1 MADLSKPGDAAPAP
15 SGLWSAIKKVFSR
28 LLDWFA
34 IQPLAVRLTLLAL
47 AALIPATA
55 LYSFTLRHKQA
66 ALAAEVK
73 AMVVAGKSGEGMW
86 TFNDKLP
93 VVFGTGSV
101 LGFLDASPV
110 ERITVVYEP
119 LLWNASERIFL
130 IESKGRQYAYYP
142 SDMESKIVADKAVS
156 AAWGSKLVF
165 IPRAELQSSA
175 ADLFARLDQRFA
187 DARPRSEK
195 DSWRAG
201 VSGALSVALT
211 LGVLAFLVVQLKAQ
225 YKSLKF
231 IEPDQVKGSIDDLVG
246 MDDIK
251 AEVAQ
256 IKDQYQRRA
265 EYAEYGISKPF
276 NVMFSGPAG
285 TGKTKL
291 ASYLAKELHLP
302 ILFHSAANLET
313 GFVSGGSNTLGRIM
327 TMARRRRHCIVFLD
341 EAQDLFMKR
350 GGRRKFDDD
359 TANTLLS
366 VLDGVRSKNE
376 AEIIWIVASNFNSE
390 TMEMDEAMLRRF
402 QMKVDFRMPNGEE
415 RLAII
420 GHYLRQRA
428 DKVLPNLDLHHVVD
442 VTEGRSPADLETIV
456 NQAGI
461 SAVQTG
467 SMIDA
472 DTLMQAAERV
482 LVGNVNLHT
491 TQDRERDRYVIA
503 VHEWGHF
510 LVDLAHERQ
519 LPNSNWAQILANMKT
534 IKISLKAN
542 ARTNALGFVFH
553 KQGVNLLKTKSD
565 IEHDVRV
572 LLGGM
577 ANEELFFG
585 EEGTTN
591 GAHND
596 ITRVTQLLH
605 HAVGEMGMYRKTR
618 LNFGSLAKD
627 RSGGGRELDE
637 DTRSLMLR
645 ACRRLGHRT
654 AKVPAGPET
663 FPALAGCAQF
673 GVDDVDADVG
683 VEQDHGVISARI
695 WSLGCSRVHTIV
707 AMFIAQ
713 SDSPSISAYS
723 PAVAILGLVLW
734 QWSAMAP
741 TMIWSNW
748 LACTPIAAKPVG
760 RPKRAFMSSI
770 ASGMSLPD
778 VKPMAWAMRCRRC
791 SF

>member
-1 MADLSKPGDAAPAP
+1 MADLSKPGETAPT
-15 SGLWSAIKKVFSR
+15 SSSLWLAIKKVMR
-28 LLDWFA
+28 WLLDWFA
-34 IQPLAVRLTLLAL
+34 IQPLAIRLAVLVV
-47 AALIPATA
+47 AALIPATGI
-55 LYSFTLRHKQA
+55 YSFMLLHQQA
-66 ALAAEVK
+66 ALATEVK

-93 VVFGTGSV
+93 VVFGTGS
-101 LGFLDASPV
+101 LLSCLDAGPV

-130 IESKGRQYAYYP
+130 IESLGRHYAYYP
-142 SDMESKIVADKAVS
+142 SDMESKIVADKAVN
-156 AAWGSKLVF
+156 APWGSKLVF
-165 IPRAELQSSA
+165 IPRAELPSSA
-175 ADLFARLDQRFA
+175 LDLFARLDQRFA
-187 DARPRSEK
+187 DARPQSEK

-201 VSGALSVALT
+201 ISAALSVALT
-211 LGVLAFLVVQLKAQ
+211 LGVLAFLYVQLKAQ

-231 IEPDQVKGSIDDLVG
+231 IEPEQVSGSIDDLVG

-256 IKDQYQRRA
+256 IMDQYERRT

-291 ASYLAKELHLP
+291 ASFLAKELHLP

-313 GFVSGGSNTLGRIM
+313 GFVSGGSNTLARIM
-327 TMARRRRHCIVFLD
+327 TMAKRRRHCIVFLD

-366 VLDGVRSKNE
+366 VLDGVRSKKE
-376 AEIIWIVASNFNSE
+376 TEIIWIVASNFNSE

-402 QMKVDFRMPNGEE
+402 QMKVDFRMPNREE
-415 RLAII
+415 RLAITS
-420 GHYLRQRA
+420 HYLSRRA
-428 DKVLPNLDLHHVVD
+428 DKVLPDLDLRHLVD

-461 SAVQTG
+461 SAVQAG
-467 SMIDA
+467 EMISA
-472 DTLMQAAERV
+472 HTLMHAAERV
-482 LVGNVNLHT
+482 LVGNVNPHT
-491 TQDRERDRYVIA
+491 TQERDRDRRIIA
-503 VHEWGHF
+503 VHELGHF
-510 LVDLAHERQ
+510 LVDFECERR
-519 LPNSNWAQILANMKT
+519 LTHGNWAQMLAEMKT
-534 IKISLKAN
+534 IKISLMAN

-553 KQGVNLLKTKSD
+553 KQSANLLKSKSN

-585 EEGTTN
+585 EDGTTN

-596 ITRVTQLLH
+596 ITRVTQLLY

-627 RSGGGRELDE
+627 RSDGGGRELDDE
-637 DTRSLMLR
+637 TRSLM
-645 ACRRLGHRT
+645 
-654 AKVPAGPET
+654 E
-663 FPALAGCAQF
+663 
-673 GVDDVDADVG
+673 
-683 VEQDHGVISARI
+683 
-695 WSLGCSRVHTIV
+695 
-707 AMFIAQ
+707 AQ
-713 SDSPSISAYS
+713 SERLYS
-723 PAVAILGLVLW
+723 EAKAVLLTLKPLTEYLVARLL
-734 QWSAMAP
+734 QAGELS
-741 TMIWSNW
+741 
-748 LACTPIAAKPVG
+748 LADALSEI
-760 RPKRAFMSSI
+760 R
-770 ASGMSLPD
+770 
-778 VKPMAWAMRCRRC
+778 
-791 SF
+791 SFEALQA

>member
-1 MADLSKPGDAAPAP
+1 MSDVSKPGDTAPP
-15 SGLWSAIKKVFSR
+15 SLGLWLAAKKSAGR
-28 LLDWFA
+28 LQDWFV
-34 IQPLAVRLTLLAL
+34 IQSMAVKLTVLAL
-47 AALIPATA
+47 ALLIPATA
-55 LYSFTLRHKQA
+55 LYSVSVLQKQA
-66 ALAAEVK
+66 AVAEQVK
-73 AMVVAGKSGEGMW
+73 AMALAGAAGEGLW

-93 VVFGTGSV
+93 VVFGAGSV
-101 LGFLDASPV
+101 LGFLASQTV
-110 ERITVVYEP
+110 ERITDVSTP
-119 LLWNASERIFL
+119 LMWNLSERTVL
-130 IESKGRQYAYYP
+130 VESQGKLHAYYP
-142 SDMESKIVADKAVS
+142 SDLETRIFSDQAVT
-156 AAWGSKLVF
+156 APWGTKLTF
-165 IPRAELQSSA
+165 IPRGELSPSGLE
-175 ADLFARLDQRFA
+175 LFERLDQRFA
-187 DARPRSEK
+187 DARPQSEK
-195 DSWRAG
+195 SGWRAG
-201 VSGALSVALT
+201 ASGVLSALLT
-211 LGVLAFLVVQLKAQ
+211 LGLLTFLYLQLKNQ
-225 YKSLKF
+225 FKSLKF
-231 IEPDQVKGSIDDLVG
+231 IEPAQVQGSIEELVG

-265 EYAEYGISKPF
+265 AYAEYGINKPF

-291 ASYLAKELHLP
+291 ASYLAKELKLP

-313 GFVSGGSNTLGRIM
+313 GFVAGGSTTLSRIVA
-327 TMARRRRHCIVFLD
+327 MAKRRKRCIVFLD

-376 AEIIWIVASNFNSE
+376 SEIIWIVASNFSSE

-402 QMKVDFRMPNGEE
+402 QMKVDFRMPNREE

-428 DKVLPNLDLHHVVD
+428 DKVLPQLDLHHVVD

-461 SAVQTG
+461 TAVQAG
-467 SMIDA
+467 ELIDA

-491 TQDRERDRYVIA
+491 TEERERDRRIIA

-510 LVDLAHERQ
+510 LVDLEHERQ
-519 LPNSNWAQILANMKT
+519 QPNSNWAQILADMKT

-542 ARTNALGFVFH
+542 PRTNALGFVFH

-596 ITRVTQLLH
+596 ITRVTKLLH

-618 LNFGSLAKD
+618 LNFG
-627 RSGGGRELDE
+627 
-637 DTRSLMLR
+637 
-645 ACRRLGHRT
+645 
-654 AKVPAGPET
+654 
-663 FPALAGCAQF
+663 ALAQDSHRGE
-673 GVDDVDADVG
+673 VDEETRAIM
-683 VEQDHGVISARI
+683 E
-695 WSLGCSRVHTIV
+695 
-707 AMFIAQ
+707 AQ
-713 SDSPSISAYS
+713 SERLYLETK
-723 PAVAILGLVLW
+723 AVLARLQPLTEHLVGKLLER
-734 QWSAMAP
+734 SE
-741 TMIWSNW
+741 
-748 LACTPIAAKPVG
+748 
-760 RPKRAFMSSI
+760 
-770 ASGMSLPD
+770 MSLSEALVEIRNFEAD
-778 VKPMAWAMRCRRC
+778 
-791 SF
+791 

>member
-1 MADLSKPGDAAPAP
+1 MADLSKPGDAAPIQ
-15 SGLWSAIKKVFSR
+15 SGFWFAIKKVFR
-28 LLDWFA
+28 WLLDWFA
-34 IQPLAVRLTLLAL
+34 IQRLAVRLAVLAV
-47 AALIPATA
+47 AVLIPATGI
-55 LYSFTLRHKQA
+55 YSFTLLHQQA
-66 ALAAEVK
+66 SLAAEVK

-86 TFNDKLP
+86 TFNDSLP
-93 VVFGTGSV
+93 VVFGTGSA
-101 LGFLDASPV
+101 LGFLDANPV
-110 ERITVVYEP
+110 ERITVVYAP
-119 LLWNASERIFL
+119 LSWSTSERIFL
-130 IESKGRQYAYYP
+130 IESLGRQYAYYP
-142 SDMESKIVADKAVS
+142 SDMESKIIADKAVS
-156 AAWGSKLVF
+156 APWGGKLVF

-175 ADLFARLDQRFA
+175 LNLFARLDQRFS
-187 DARPRSEK
+187 DARPLSEK

-201 VSGALSVALT
+201 VSGALSVALS
-211 LGVLAFLVVQLKAQ
+211 LGVLGFLYVQLKAQ

-256 IKDQYQRRA
+256 IKDQYLRRT

-376 AEIIWIVASNFNSE
+376 TEIIWIVASNFNSE

-402 QMKVDFRMPNGEE
+402 QMKVDFRLPNRDE

-420 GHYLRQRA
+420 DHYLGQRA
-428 DKVLPNLDLHHVVD
+428 DKVLPDLDLRHVVD
-442 VTEGRSPADLETIV
+442 ITEGRSPADLETIV

-461 SAVQTG
+461 NAVQVG
-467 SMIDA
+467 EMIGT

-482 LVGNVNLHT
+482 LVGNVNTHT
-491 TQDRERDRYVIA
+491 TDERERDRRIIA

-510 LVDLAHERQ
+510 LVDLDHERRLTQ
-519 LPNSNWAQILANMKT
+519 GNWAQILADMKT
-534 IKISLKAN
+534 VKISLKAN
-542 ARTNALGFVFH
+542 ARTNALGFVIH
-553 KQGVNLLKTKSD
+553 KQGANLLKSKSD
-565 IEHDVRV
+565 LEHDVRV

-585 EEGTTN
+585 EDGTTN

-596 ITRVTQLLH
+596 ITRVTQLLY

-618 LNFGSLAKD
+618 LNFGSLTKD
-627 RSGGGRELDE
+627 RSGGGRELDPQ
-637 DTRSLMLR
+637 TRSLM
-645 ACRRLGHRT
+645 
-654 AKVPAGPET
+654 E
-663 FPALAGCAQF
+663 
-673 GVDDVDADVG
+673 
-683 VEQDHGVISARI
+683 
-695 WSLGCSRVHTIV
+695 
-707 AMFIAQ
+707 AQ
-713 SDSPSISAYS
+713 SERLYS
-723 PAVAILGLVLW
+723 ETRAVLLPLKPLTEHLVGRLLQLGEMGLVEAL
-734 QWSAMAP
+734 SE
-741 TMIWSNW
+741 I
-748 LACTPIAAKPVG
+748 
-760 RPKRAFMSSI
+760 R
-770 ASGMSLPD
+770 
-778 VKPMAWAMRCRRC
+778 
-791 SF
+791 SFEALQTG